1 MSTETERKRKR
12 DQFSVTVVGI
22 VIYSVLLIGIVAGT
36 YLGIKTFYK
45 NHQKK
50 VDEAVAQA
58 EEEMEAR
65 AKAEMEAITEVE
77 EQPEPITEPEPVVE
91 ESEQLPER
99 LLDVTGL
106 VNTETMEIDYSQTV
120 AEPEKR
126 DAKKTWKDTVFS
138 RIENVQN
145 PAEAAINAFDL
156 SRKYALVDTDKEL
169 EFLVYTNPENNK
181 AEKITTKEYCG
192 EDVEVLNYY
201 YDNGRIN
208 YVSQYRQTVDIPVN
222 PSTRS
227 VQARYYYSGDTMVRY
242 IYCEEEHATEYSV
255 ADMDK
260 YSEGTIDQYDY
271 LEADILNRAYI
282 NYNVVKL
289 LPESEKVEG
298 YVMDEFNSPLN
309 ETDIIITDK
318 NGTEVK
324 RAKSNEDGYYSL
336 ELPIDNA
343 AEYTLRAE
351 KGSLDS
357 VEIHRIFAPKGS
369 SHYVAEPIYMAY
381 TETGAIYNVQIL
393 VRDAANAV
401 SGLPDATI
409 RIRNGMNNYDG
420 EAIATGVLDA
430 TGAIT
435 APLKAGCYTAEVQ
448 KGGYETCFFTIIV
461 KADHQAVLGYAVAD
475 VGENEVVTTLSWD
488 STPLDL
494 DLRMFSSGGARVNK
508 SGLDSVGSTM
518 AEMIRTTQLG
528 SDTFECFISD
538 YSNCTG
544 GDMYSYGMANSNAYV
559 SVYSADGLQAQLHVP
574 LAHMGIVWKPFE
586 IRNARILPLNDYY
599 YHVDEGSIWMS
610 KQ

>member
-1 MSTETERKRKR
+1 MSTETEKKRKK

-36 YLGIKTFYK
+36 YLGIKTFYR

-58 EEEMEAR
+58 EEEIEAR
-65 AKAEMEAITEVE
+65 AQAEAAAITEVE
-77 EQPEPITEPEPVVE
+77 EAAEPEPEPEAAE
-91 ESEQLPER
+91 EEEVLPEK
-99 LLDVTGL
+99 LVDVTGI
-106 VNTETMEIDYSQTV
+106 VNAETREIDYSQTV
-120 AEPEKR
+120 AEPGKR
-126 DAKKTWKDTVFS
+126 DAKNVWKDSVFS
-138 RIENVQN
+138 KLENVQN
-145 PAEAAINAFDL
+145 PAEAPINTYDFSRRFAF
-156 SRKYALVDTDKEL
+156 VNTDKKL
-169 EFLVYTNPENNK
+169 EFMIYTNPETEK

-192 EDVEVLNYY
+192 EDVEVINYY
-201 YDNGRIN
+201 YNNGNIN
-208 YVSQYRQTVDIPVN
+208 YVSQYRQAVDIPVN

-227 VQARYYYSGDTMVRY
+227 VQARYYFSKDTLVKY
-242 IYCEEEHATEYSV
+242 IYCEEEHATEYNVS
-255 ADMDK
+255 DMDK
-260 YSEGTIDQYDY
+260 YSEGTIAQYDF
-271 LEADILNRAYI
+271 LESDIINRAYI

-289 LPESEKVEG
+289 LPEAEKAEG
-298 YVMDEFNSPLN
+298 YIMDEFNSALN
-309 ETDIIITDK
+309 EVDIIITDQ
-318 NGTEVK
+318 NGNEVT
-324 RAKSNEDGYYSL
+324 RTHSNEDGYYSL
-336 ELPIDNA
+336 ELPIDDA
-343 AEYTLRAE
+343 AEYTLCAQ
-351 KGSLDS
+351 KSSLDS
-357 VEIHRIFAPKGS
+357 VEIHNIRAPKGCS
-369 SHYVAEPIYMAY
+369 VYAVEPIYMAY

-393 VRDAANAV
+393 VREAANAT

-409 RIRNGMNNYDG
+409 RIRNGINNRDG

-448 KGGYETCFFTIIV
+448 KGGYETCYFTIIV

-494 DLRMFSSGGARVNK
+494 DLRMFSSGGARVNR

-528 SDTFECFISD
+528 SDTFECYVSD

-544 GDMYSYGMANSNAYV
+544 GDLYSYSMAGSNAYV
-559 SVYSADGLQAQLHVP
+559 SVYSADGLQAQFHVP

-599 YHVDEGSIWMS
+599 YHTDEGSIWMS